1 MKNSFLHL
9 IILISFLSLSFVFA
23 QTETTQNTEA
33 SSQQTVQ
40 QTEVVTPVAA
50 QQVMPLVNMD
60 TVSSKVNV
68 RRDRMALVSIEGD
81 VTLGV
86 DHAPLV
92 LIEFS
97 DVNCPYCGRFHAETL
112 PSLIQQ
118 YVDTEKMRFVY
129 RDLVTVGGDYSFYS
143 AYAAECM
150 RDQMETDKE
159 FMDFMI
165 QFYNLRGIKNVAK
178 LQDLSLTTSVD
189 QTILTS
195 CIDQDWFYDEVNT
208 DVDDARRLGFRSTPI
223 FILGYQGADGLVEGF
238 ALRGALPYQT
248 FSEQI
253 EIMLAAAE

>member
-9 IILISFLSLSFVFA
+9 IILVSFLSLSFVFA
-23 QTETTQNTEA
+23 QTQTTQNTE
-33 SSQQTVQ
+33 TTTQ
-40 QTEVVTPVAA
+40 QTEV

-60 TVSSKVNV
+60 TVSQNINTP
-68 RRDRMALVSIEGD
+68 RNRMALVSIEDD

-97 DVNCPYCGRFHAETL
+97 DVNCPYCGRFHSETL

-143 AYAAECM
+143 AYAAECV

-159 FMDFMI
+159 YIDFMI

-178 LQDLSLTTSVD
+178 LKDLSLTTSVD

-195 CIDQDWFYDEVNT
+195 CIDQDWFYDEVNE
-208 DVDDARRLGFRSTPI
+208 DVNDARRLGFRSTPI

-253 EIMLAAAE
+253 EIMLAAAQ

>member
-1 MKNSFLHL
+1 MKKLFLY
-9 IILISFLSLSFVFA
+9 LSIVLVGLLCFSAQA
-23 QTETTQNTEA
+23 QTNETTN
-33 SSQQTVQ
+33 SQT
-40 QTEVVTPVAA
+40 
-50 QQVMPLVNMD
+50 MPLVNMD
-60 TVSSKVNV
+60 NVSSYMDI
-68 RRDRMALVSIEGD
+68 RRQNMAKVSIDGD
-81 VTLGV
+81 VKLGV

-97 DVNCPYCGRFHAETL
+97 DVNCPYCGRFHGETL

-150 RDQMETDKE
+150 RDQLETDRE
-159 FMDFMI
+159 YMDFMI
-165 QFYNLRGIKNVAK
+165 QFYNVRGIKNVAK
-178 LQDLSLTTSVD
+178 LKDLSLTTPVD

-223 FILGYQGADGLVEGF
+223 FILGYQGADGFVEGF

-248 FSEQI
+248 FAEQI
-253 EIMLAAAE
+253 ERMLAAAQ

>member
-9 IILISFLSLSFVFA
+9 IILVSFLSLSFVFA
-23 QTETTQNTEA
+23 QTQTTQNTE
-33 SSQQTVQ
+33 TTTQ
-40 QTEVVTPVAA
+40 QTEV

-60 TVSSKVNV
+60 TVSQNINTPRS
-68 RRDRMALVSIEGD
+68 RMALVSIEDD

-86 DHAPLV
+86 EHAPLV

-97 DVNCPYCGRFHAETL
+97 DVNCPYCGRFHSETL

-143 AYAAECM
+143 AYAAECV

-159 FMDFMI
+159 YIDFMI

-178 LQDLSLTTSVD
+178 LKDLSLTTSVD

-195 CIDQDWFYDEVNT
+195 CIDQDWFYDEVNE
-208 DVDDARRLGFRSTPI
+208 DVNDARRLGFRSTPI

-253 EIMLAAAE
+253 EIMLAAAQ

>member
-9 IILISFLSLSFVFA
+9 IILVSFLSLSFVFA
-23 QTETTQNTEA
+23 QTQTTQNTE
-33 SSQQTVQ
+33 TTTQ
-40 QTEVVTPVAA
+40 QTEV

-60 TVSSKVNV
+60 TVSQNINTPRS
-68 RRDRMALVSIEGD
+68 RMALVSIEDD

-97 DVNCPYCGRFHAETL
+97 DVNCPYCGRFHSETL

-143 AYAAECM
+143 AYAAECV

-159 FMDFMI
+159 YIDFMI

-178 LQDLSLTTSVD
+178 LKDLSLTTSVD

-195 CIDQDWFYDEVNT
+195 CIDQDWFYDEVNE
-208 DVDDARRLGFRSTPI
+208 DVNDARRLGFRSTPI

-253 EIMLAAAE
+253 EIMLAAAQ